1 MQPQSWCQMVL
12 AVLICD
18 TSTISKLLLG
28 PALQAIMCSSALL
41 TSVLVSLSMAEH
53 SMILWLVVEIMLIT
67 SLSLLL
73 NSPMLLTYL
82 VMSMAR
88 GILSRLLKET
98 MHPTGY
104 LLQVLVLVGMDNM
117 TMNGL
122 NPPLLNMIF
131 SIGHMDHRFLDNI
144 MPMVHSSPDNLSI
157 LVMLCNSVHL
167 GHSFLDNLIYCGILL
182 LILSSDN
189 KFRVHGKQEV
199 LHSDHSRLGRNCWL
213 WARTFCTNKD
223 LN

>member
-1 MQPQSWCQMVL
+1 MVL

-18 TSTISKLLLG
+18 TSIISKLLLG

-117 TMNGL
+117 TMN
-122 NPPLLNMIF
+122 
-131 SIGHMDHRFLDNI
+131 
-144 MPMVHSSPDNLSI
+144 V
-157 LVMLCNSVHL
+157 
-167 GHSFLDNLIYCGILL
+167 
-182 LILSSDN
+182 
-189 KFRVHGKQEV
+189 
-199 LHSDHSRLGRNCWL
+199 
-213 WARTFCTNKD
+213 
-223 LN
+223 